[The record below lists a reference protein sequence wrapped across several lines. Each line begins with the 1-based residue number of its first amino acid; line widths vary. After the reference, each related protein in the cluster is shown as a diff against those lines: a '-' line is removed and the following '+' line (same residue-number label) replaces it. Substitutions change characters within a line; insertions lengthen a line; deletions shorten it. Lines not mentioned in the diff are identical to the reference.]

1 MVSGDFSLPAV
12 TINFLFMKIL
22 ILTAL
27 YPPLGAN
34 GQDDRCRQVVDALSK
49 RGHQLQVL
57 TSNHRVPSMGF
68 PGQKGVYR
76 HLQLHDSEGIEC
88 RLGVSYAAT
97 YEQELIQAR
106 MLYNRLDHF
115 QPDVVYVWNMQGVS
129 KSLLFNL
136 QNQDTPIAYDLHS
149 NWLSP
154 HLFELDPWFTWWQR
168 NQSLR
173 SKCYQFYL
181 KLSGLARR
189 RLRYF
194 PVGTVTDLDISNG
207 YVCSESLRADL
218 VAAGVAQAATL
229 PVIYPAL
236 NTEALLSKISYHP
249 ARKFM
254 WAGRLNASKAPG
266 IALRAVEI
274 LKGRGIYVSL
284 DFYGM
289 GMPSE
294 RKAMRNLIDRAGL
307 SDSVR
312 MLMIRPGELVS
323 KYPEY
328 DALLFTSCCNDPF
341 PITPLEAM
349 LSGLPSILARDGGI
363 EEIAKDGEIA
373 LLYDA
378 GDAEALADAMV
389 RMMNIEDG
397 GSAMA
402 KKCMERLQVQH
413 SLDTFLPQIE
423 AFLSASIQS

>member
-378 GDAEALADAMV
+378 GDAEALADAIV
-389 RMMNIEDG
+389 RMMNLEDG

-402 KKCMERLQVQH
+402 K
-413 SLDTFLPQIE
+413 
-423 AFLSASIQS
+423 

>member
-57 TSNHRVPSMGF
+57 TSNHRVRSMGF

>member
-236 NTEALLSKISYHP
+236 NTGDLLSKISYHP
-249 ARKFM
+249 VRRFM
-254 WAGRLNASKAPG
+254 WAGRLNAAKAPG
-266 IALRAVEI
+266 IALKAVGI
-274 LKGRGIYVSL
+274 LKARGIDVSL
-284 DFYGM
+284 DFFGL
-289 GMPSE
+289 GMPTE
-294 RKAMRNLIDRAGL
+294 RKAMRNLIDSAGL

-323 KYPEY
+323 KYSEY

-363 EEIAKDGEIA
+363 EEIVKDGETA

-389 RMMNIEDG
+389 RMMDIEDG
-397 GSAMA
+397 GFAMA

-413 SLDTFLPQIE
+413 SLDTFVPQIE

>member
-413 SLDTFLPQIE
+413 SLDTFVPQIE

>member
-378 GDAEALADAMV
+378 GDAEALAGAMV

-413 SLDTFLPQIE
+413 SLDTFVPQIE

>member
-1 MVSGDFSLPAV
+1 MVSGDFSLPV
-12 TINFLFMKIL
+12 FTINFLFMKIL

-34 GQDDRCRQVVDALSK
+34 GQDDRCRQVVDALSR

-57 TSNHRVPSMGF
+57 TSNYRVPAMGF

-189 RLRYF
+189 RLKYF
-194 PVGTVTDLDISNG
+194 PVGTVRDLDISNG

-254 WAGRLNASKAPG
+254 WAGRLHAGKAPG
-266 IALRAVEI
+266 MALRAVEI
-274 LKGRGIYVSL
+274 LKGRGINISL

-307 SDSVR
+307 SNSVR

-363 EEIAKDGEIA
+363 EEIANDGEIA

-378 GDAEALADAMV
+378 GDAEALADAIV
-389 RMMNIEDG
+389 RMMNLEDG

-413 SLDTFLPQIE
+413 SLDTVVPQIE

>member
-194 PVGTVTDLDISNG
+194 PLGTVTDLDISNG

-236 NTEALLSKISYHP
+236 NTEALLSKIFYHP

-413 SLDTFLPQIE
+413 SLDTVVPQIE

>member
-307 SDSVR
+307 SNSVR

-413 SLDTFLPQIE
+413 SLDTFVPQIE

>member
-289 GMPSE
+289 GMLSE

-413 SLDTFLPQIE
+413 SLDTFVPQIE

>member
-57 TSNHRVPSMGF
+57 TSNHRVRSMGF

-413 SLDTFLPQIE
+413 SLDTFVPQIE

>member
-1 MVSGDFSLPAV
+1 
-12 TINFLFMKIL
+12 
-22 ILTAL
+22 
-27 YPPLGAN
+27 
-34 GQDDRCRQVVDALSK
+34 
-49 RGHQLQVL
+49 
-57 TSNHRVPSMGF
+57 MGF

-413 SLDTFLPQIE
+413 SLDTVVPQIE

>member
-149 NWLSP
+149 NWLSR

-413 SLDTFLPQIE
+413 SLDTVVPQIE
-423 AFLSASIQS
+423 AFLSASMKF